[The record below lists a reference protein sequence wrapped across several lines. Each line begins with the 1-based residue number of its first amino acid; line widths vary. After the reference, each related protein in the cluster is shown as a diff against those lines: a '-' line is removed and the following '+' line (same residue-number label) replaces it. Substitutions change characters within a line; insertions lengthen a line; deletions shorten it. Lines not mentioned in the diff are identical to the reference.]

1 MKSNRLFLLTSIVV
15 ILAMALAACGGPAVT
30 TEAPQP
36 TQAPPTAVPATAVP
50 PTAAPPTEP
59 PPPYEGMLYEAP
71 DCEYGGEFKSIEA
84 VDQYTVKF
92 TLCAPD
98 VAFPAKVAFSS
109 FAINDADYLEETGGG
124 GDLVEKPN
132 GTGPYVLEEW
142 EKGNQIVFKRF
153 DGYWGEKAIPENLII
168 RWSTES
174 AQRLLEL
181 QSGTVDGIDN
191 VGPDDFAV
199 VEGDS
204 SLQLKLRGGTNIF
217 YFGMNNTYPPFDN
230 ERVRQAFWMAIDK
243 QRIVDN
249 FYPPGS
255 TVADQF
261 MPTSIFGYTPE
272 VTDYEHNPEEA
283 KKILEEEG
291 VLPGFKTTITYR
303 DVVRGYLPNPGVVAQ
318 DIQAQ
323 LAEIG
328 VEIEIVVMES
338 GSYLDAADRG
348 EIDGFH
354 MLGWGADY
362 PDATNFLDFHFG
374 EGASKQFGD
383 GFPDIWD
390 ELKNGGTRASAE
402 DRYPF
407 YIAANNLIKQHVPMI
422 PIAHG
427 GNGGAFKA
435 DVTGAYVSDFG
446 AEQFGRMDPGGRD
459 TFVWLQNGEPSGLY
473 CADETDGE
481 ALRACEQI
489 MESLLAFEP
498 GTGKP
503 IAALAETWEAN
514 DDLSVWTFHLRQG
527 VKYHNG
533 ADLDANDVVLSYV
546 AQWDAAHALHVG
558 RDGSFT
564 YWPGLFGP
572 FLNAPPSQ

>member
-1 MKSNRLFLLTSIVV
+1 MK
-15 ILAMALAACGGPAVT
+15 A
-30 TEAPQP
+30 EAPNC
-36 TQAPPTAVPATAVP
+36 
-50 PTAAPPTEP
+50 
-59 PPPYEGMLYEAP
+59 
-71 DCEYGGEFKSIEA
+71 DYGGQFKSIEA
-84 VDQYTVKF
+84 VDEFTVKF

-98 VAFPAKVAFSS
+98 VAFPAKVAFSA
-109 FAINDADYLEETGGG
+109 FAINDADYLESTGGG
-124 GDLVEKPN
+124 GDLIEKPN
-132 GTGPYVLEEW
+132 GTGPYILQEW
-142 EKGNQIVFKRF
+142 KRGDQMIF
-153 DGYWGEKAIPENLII
+153 ERNDDYWGEKAIPQTVIL

-181 QSGTVDGIDN
+181 QAGTVDGIDN
-191 VGPDDFAV
+191 PGPDDFETV
-199 VEGDS
+199 TNDS
-204 SLQLKLRGGTNIF
+204 SLQLKVRGGTNIF
-217 YFGMNNTYPPFDN
+217 YLGMNNTYPPFDN

-243 QRIVDN
+243 QRLVDN

-255 TVADQF
+255 SVADQF

-272 VTDYEHNPEEA
+272 VKDYEYNLEEA
-283 KKILEEEG
+283 EKILTEEG

-323 LAEIG
+323 LKEIG

-338 GSYLDAADRG
+338 GAFLDATDRG
-348 EIDGFH
+348 EVNGFH
-354 MLGWGADY
+354 LLGWGADY

-374 EGASKQFGD
+374 EGASAQFGD
-383 GFPDIWD
+383 GFEDVWAA
-390 ELKNGGTRASAE
+390 LKNGGTRANSE

-407 YIAANNLIKQHVPMI
+407 YIEANELIKQHVPMV

-435 DVTGAYVSDFG
+435 DVEGAYVSDFG
-446 AEQFGRMDPGGRD
+446 AEQLGRMDPGGRD
-459 TFVWLQNGEPSGLY
+459 TFVFMQNAEPIGLY

-481 ALRACEQI
+481 TLRACEQ
-489 MESLLAFEP
+489 MLESLLAFEV

-514 DDLSVWTFHLRQG
+514 DDLTVWTFHLRQG

-546 AQWDAAHALHVG
+546 VQWDAKHPLHVG

-572 FLNAPPSQ
+572 FLNAPPE